1 MDTLNHNLSVDNII
15 ELAFTQAMEAAE
27 AVTRESNG
35 SEAWQAVQFNTKGLR
50 KLQNQ
55 LKKID
60 GIRHDSYWGYIHTA
74 PLYNYYQEEAYTD
87 KYVQVLRGY
96 RISAQRVER
105 LL

>member
-15 ELAFTQAMEAAE
+15 ELAFVEAMEAAE

-60 GIRHDSYWGYIHTA
+60 GIRRDSYWDIFTPHRFTTTTRKRRTLTLMY
-74 PLYNYYQEEAYTD
+74 
-87 KYVQVLRGY
+87 KY
-96 RISAQRVER
+96 
-105 LL
+105 